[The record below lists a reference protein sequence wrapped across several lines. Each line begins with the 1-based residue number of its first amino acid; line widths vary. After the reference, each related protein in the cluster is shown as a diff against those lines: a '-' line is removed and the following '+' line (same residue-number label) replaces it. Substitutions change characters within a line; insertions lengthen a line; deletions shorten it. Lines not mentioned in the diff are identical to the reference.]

1 MDERL
6 KGFVYHKNGWEMNSP
21 PQMRDPNIRGEKIG
35 TLWLDGKVFS
45 KGPFPLL
52 QTLKKSYCKNYGVSR
67 ENAAKRFKIT
77 Y

>member
-1 MDERL
+1 MDEKLRE
-6 KGFVYHKNGWEMNSP
+6 FVHHKNGWDP
-21 PQMRDPNIRGEKIG
+21 PSKKVDPNIRGEKIG
-35 TLWLDGKVFS
+35 TLWLDGRVLS

-52 QTLKKSYCKNYGVSR
+52 QTLKKSYCKNYGVSK